1 MQTQSHALIA
11 AALAI
16 PLRHRH
22 VNVHARAV
30 VFGAILPD
38 IPFFLLTV
46 AGEVYYRW
54 IAPLPVPD
62 GVTTSVMEYLHFTLF
77 FHDPLWIISHNLFHS
92 LLIDTLLLCLGLWGM
107 RGGKRWGAVLFWLS
121 ASMLLHVGIDI
132 VTHQSDGPLI
142 WFPLNWSYR
151 FASPVS
157 YWESAY
163 FGRLFLVFE
172 YILDLVLA
180 AFLVMTYRPLLQ
192 DSCRWLLGK
201 RSQR

>member
-22 VNVHARAV
+22 IDVHAPAV

-54 IAPLPVPD
+54 IVPLPVPAD
-62 GVTTSVMEYLHFTLF
+62 VTTSVMEYLHFTLF

-92 LLIDTLLLCLGLWGM
+92 LLIDTLLLCLGLWPACCAKDLCPKNCW
-107 RGGKRWGAVLFWLS
+107 RC
-121 ASMLLHVGIDI
+121 
-132 VTHQSDGPLI
+132 
-142 WFPLNWSYR
+142 LNR
-151 FASPVS
+151 PIT
-157 YWESAY
+157 AY
-163 FGRLFLVFE
+163 
-172 YILDLVLA
+172 
-180 AFLVMTYRPLLQ
+180 
-192 DSCRWLLGK
+192 
-201 RSQR
+201 